1 MYKDATNLQ
10 KIDEVRHWMPLFI
23 ESIKKEIK
31 NDHLKKDPYF
41 LKNYFPG
48 KTAAKLSTE
57 ELAEGYLSALRQ
69 EEKSEE
75 IAEFL
80 ISCWLMKHP
89 ELYHLFESHLT
100 QVTQDFSS
108 LEQLTEEQTKALLQP
123 AIAEFGPYETY
134 LFSVFNSVVFS
145 KETFEE
151 LKKQAQAFLQNQ
163 AVAKQEEQERQD
175 LEGMQKKHA
184 TEMARL
190 TDKYEKKLMGLQKKY
205 QLDQEALKKQLAALQ
220 RKLQAGLS

>member
-1 MYKDATNLQ
+1 M
-10 KIDEVRHWMPLFI
+10 
-23 ESIKKEIK
+23 
-31 NDHLKKDPYF
+31 
-41 LKNYFPG
+41 
-48 KTAAKLSTE
+48 
-57 ELAEGYLSALRQ
+57 
-69 EEKSEE
+69 
-75 IAEFL
+75 
-80 ISCWLMKHP
+80 
-89 ELYHLFESHLT
+89 
-100 QVTQDFSS
+100 
-108 LEQLTEEQTKALLQP
+108 
-123 AIAEFGPYETY
+123 
-134 LFSVFNSVVFS
+134 VFS